1 MKIMNMRK
9 GSWGKLTAFFDVCTD
24 EGFIIKGFK
33 LVNGIN
39 GMFVGFPS
47 QKGNDDEYYDTIWL
61 TEEVRES
68 MREKLNKMAVTM
80 NAMISDPKPDRADRA
95 VTGRVRDH
103 EGIFRH
109 ARQVGEQAVLGLRLG
124 CWQKPVA
131 KAVIVLPSPACYSLA
146 VDDD

>member
-47 QKGNDDEYYDTIWL
+47 QKGNDDEYRDTVWA
-61 TEEVRES
+61 EREL
-68 MREKLNKMAVTM
+68 K
-80 NAMISDPKPDRADRA
+80 D
-95 VTGRVRDH
+95 
-103 EGIFRH
+103 
-109 ARQVGEQAVLGLRLG
+109 
-124 CWQKPVA
+124 
-131 KAVIVLPSPACYSLA
+131 
-146 VDDD
+146 